1 MAPMRRLTSKLSP
14 MEIMEIKSKGQ
25 LDLKVTNGDLEI

>member
-25 LDLKVTNGDLEI
+25 LDLKVTNGNLGS